1 VLEQQKRL
9 TIVDD
14 ASAAQLA
21 QAAHQLAGLE
31 RVLAGLLDDF
41 DDFADALSAIAAS
54 LTCARIDTSDHPAN
68 GTDL

>member
-1 VLEQQKRL
+1 
-9 TIVDD
+9 
-14 ASAAQLA
+14 LA

-54 LTCARIDTSDHPAN
+54 LGADNHSTDNHPA
-68 GTDL
+68 GTA